1 MILPWVSFSVNPPGD
16 RLGRLRESDPEPPTF
31 YNYCAAR
38 ETERE
43 RCDGSK
49 YSCKQRTRRV
59 TAADGLQ
66 LHAAADDRRRR
77 AAEEERFCGFRGAIL
92 WLSDPVYSLRS
103 RLRRP
108 SRTVYRPR
116 TRRRLPSL
124 QSTVGPHRLLPG
136 GEPLTHTRTHTQ
148 CMLGLPASAAGIVAA
163 LASGYRFE
171 CDLSSHNTHPPQPVH
186 ANGRPST
193 ENVRQ

>member
-49 YSCKQRTRRV
+49 YSAEIAHSARNRGRR
-59 TAADGLQ
+59 GLQ

-103 RLRRP
+103 WLRRP

-148 CMLGLPASAAGIVAA
+148 CMLSLPASAAGIVAA
-163 LASGYRFE
+163 LASG
-171 CDLSSHNTHPPQPVH
+171 
-186 ANGRPST
+186 
-193 ENVRQ
+193 